1 MDDYKKI
8 IKEDTDGSL
17 SYEHL
22 VNNIDELSPEG
33 IKELLSHIKRVDSTG
48 QYTVSAARYLHS
60 VNPETHASLVGE
72 LIEAAIG
79 IDRERRYIGTLLAA
93 VWGDDYR
100 EHAAEL
106 SATDNN
112 FRRIYKRIHDD
123 RI

>member
-1 MDDYKKI
+1 MDDYKRI

-60 VNPETHASLVGE
+60 VNPEAHASLVGE

-106 SATDNN
+106 SAADNN